1 MKRFLLKALQGVFIL
16 LISHTFMAGSYEIK
30 QSGMSEERL
39 QKIIDIFS
47 EDVRNELIPGFVSMI
62 IRKGKIVQFESYG
75 YADMESKVPLKKDSL
90 FRIYS
95 MTKPITGVAL
105 MILIEDGK
113 LRLDD
118 PVELYIPEFADT
130 PVYKELID
138 GVLVT
143 EPLNRS
149 VTLRDLATHTSGL
162 SYAINSPN
170 PVSDLYRE
178 KKIFPYYMVDKE
190 GNSLGTKGYP
200 SICSLA
206 KELSSLPLKHQPG
219 TSWTYSVGMDV
230 LGCVIEVASGMTF
243 DEFLKERIFDPLE
256 MNDTAFMVPENKVD
270 RYTNLYAY
278 MPTIN
283 RLIPGLANMFPPGT
297 KTGLLSQ
304 REIDPYLMKPFLRL
318 PRQCELHNPFLVKHR
333 QRQLTSSALKL
344 QFHK

>member
-16 LISHTFMAGSYEIK
+16 LISHSFMAGSYEIK

-178 KKIFPYYMVDKE
+178 KKIFPYYMIDKE
-190 GNSLGTKGYP
+190 GNSLGTK
-200 SICSLA
+200 
-206 KELSSLPLKHQPG
+206 
-219 TSWTYSVGMDV
+219 
-230 LGCVIEVASGMTF
+230 
-243 DEFLKERIFDPLE
+243 
-256 MNDTAFMVPENKVD
+256 
-270 RYTNLYAY
+270 
-278 MPTIN
+278 
-283 RLIPGLANMFPPGT
+283 
-297 KTGLLSQ
+297 
-304 REIDPYLMKPFLRL
+304 RL
-318 PRQCELHNPFLVKHR
+318 PKYLFPCERTF
-333 QRQLTSSALKL
+333 QFALKTSTRNIL
-344 QFHK
+344 DIQCGHGCFGMCD